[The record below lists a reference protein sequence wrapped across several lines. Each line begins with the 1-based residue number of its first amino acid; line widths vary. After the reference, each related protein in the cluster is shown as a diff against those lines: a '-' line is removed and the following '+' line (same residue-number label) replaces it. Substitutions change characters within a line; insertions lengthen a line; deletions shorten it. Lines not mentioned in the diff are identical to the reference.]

1 MMTAGLGL
9 AKYQVTMPR
18 ISIPLDSDNP
28 AELINE
34 VARRV
39 YAYGVEHYGLSAE
52 DLIYNWGRETQKLL
66 HEERLQLEADLDE
79 LLRKKAPIDRVRKN
93 LLEWSNNVLELYRR
107 HHQYRLQQSSR
118 RMRVA

>member
-1 MMTAGLGL
+1 MTAGLGL

-18 ISIPLDSDNP
+18 VNIPLDIDDP
-28 AELINE
+28 AGLINE

-39 YAYGVEHYGLSAE
+39 FVYGVEHYGLSVE

-79 LLRKKAPIDRVRKN
+79 LLRTKAPLDRVRKN

-118 RMRVA
+118 RRRVA